1 MLILSPNL
9 KSRRTATSQVAFLYQ
24 RDAIVQANRVFGIIN
39 VSLPILKLL
48 FLDGFYFGGGV
59 MDNLKKKKK
68 HTGFASVL
76 FNSER
81 AYLRTLF

>member
-9 KSRRTATSQVAFLYQ
+9 KSRRTAASQVAFLYQ
-24 RDAIVQANRVFGIIN
+24 RDAIIQANRVFGIIN

-59 MDNLKKKKK
+59 VDNLKKKKK
-68 HTGFASVL
+68 HTALQVSC
-76 FNSER
+76 STQREHI
-81 AYLRTLF
+81 